1 MIDKWL
7 KAGAVEDGLLQRAT
21 EGTPQGG
28 VVSPCLSNIFLHY
41 VLDEWCE
48 TQVRPRLAGNCTLV
62 RFADDAVMAFE
73 NLVDAQRV
81 LAVLGKRLARF
92 GLTLHPDK
100 TRLIDFRPVR
110 AERTRHPET
119 GGTSFDF
126 LGFTH
131 VWGRSRRGKSMV
143 RQVTAKGRFARSVA
157 AVSEWCRKNRHRP
170 FREQHRH
177 LSAMMRGHYAYYGI
191 GGNSRRLQWFAD
203 QVVRIWRKW
212 LSRRARQ
219 GAFKWTRMSEI
230 LKSHPLPPAR
240 IVHPYAAVSET
251 LP

>member
-1 MIDKWL
+1 
-7 KAGAVEDGLLQRAT
+7 
-21 EGTPQGG
+21 
-28 VVSPCLSNIFLHY
+28 
-41 VLDEWCE
+41 
-48 TQVRPRLAGNCTLV
+48 
-62 RFADDAVMAFE
+62 
-73 NLVDAQRV
+73 
-81 LAVLGKRLARF
+81 
-92 GLTLHPDK
+92 
-100 TRLIDFRPVR
+100 
-110 AERTRHPET
+110 
-119 GGTSFDF
+119 
-126 LGFTH
+126 
-131 VWGRSRRGKSMV
+131 MV

-212 LSRRARQ
+212 LSRRARH
-219 GAFKWTRMSEI
+219 GVVKWTRMSEI
-230 LKSHPLPPAR
+230 LKSRPLPPAR